1 MMFEILV
8 RIAKGRAPDGRIDI
22 GGVFVDVRAT
32 SRDRER
38 INQSGDSLFEQMC
51 GHS

>member
-8 RIAKGRAPDGRIDI
+8 RIAKGRAPDRRIDI
-22 GGVFVDVRAT
+22 DGVFEDVRAT
-32 SRDRER
+32 PRERER
-38 INQSGDSLFEQMC
+38 INQSGNGLFEQMC